1 MKIRVYLRQDGTT
14 VTATL
19 PSGAFTPTNVNLSL
33 TDSGGSSPT
42 TPAISLAAGKTSNTL
57 TVSSTQTAAFAS
69 TNPLTYTGTPALTLT
84 GADIVSTVQVPGFCN
99 RTAQVQTTILATSA
113 AAAANNNCLEVSADM
128 LAAITI
134 LDLGRTGITA
144 LQAGDF
150 DGLTALQTLKLN
162 DNSITSNSTTL
173 LPAGLFD
180 GLTSLQNLF
189 LAGNRGITAL
199 PAGLLAG
206 LTSLQNF
213 YLNHTGV
220 ATLPAGIFDGLSSLQ
235 DIYLN
240 HSRITSLPEGLF
252 AGLSSLEVLHI
263 HTNSLPSLPAGIFA
277 GLSSL
282 TDLQLYSNQLTALPA
297 NLFNGLSN
305 LQNLYLNN
313 NSIATLPAAVFAG
326 PSSLQNLYLNS
337 NSIAS
342 LPEDLF
348 DGLSSLQNLYL
359 NNNSIASLPA
369 GLFAGLSSL
378 ADLRLGSNQLATLPE
393 DPFDG
398 LTALTALHLENN
410 DIATLP
416 NDIFT
421 GFSATLG
428 TLRLQAQTNANV
440 AMKVPLY
447 LHQVGNVVIANI
459 RAGAPAALTVNL
471 SVTSSGGGAATTAAI
486 VIPVGGTHNSITL
499 VPTGG
504 ETLTAAFAATPATL
518 DIADLQGVA
527 YETGTLAGGICS
539 RTPAVQ
545 NKLQALTA
553 PTFCDQVD
561 ATDLAGITTL
571 DLSNA
576 GIESLQAGDFADLTE
591 LTTLNL
597 SGNSLTALPSGV
609 FTDLAKVTTLN
620 LSGNHLTTPSLD
632 TGDPAAGIF
641 APLTAMTGLDL
652 SNNRLTALPAG
663 IFTFGTNTGKSALTN
678 LDLSSQSGLVGNLRM
693 SLQPSWDSGTAMVTL
708 EVPSGVPAALT
719 VILATADSGVAGNS
733 IALTVPLGA
742 TSVSASLTGT
752 AVTLGPS
759 SSVPGWNNGITVAT
773 GLDFSFGI
781 CDRTMQVQA
790 ALLARARL
798 LTGVDS
804 NIGCGGVTDT
814 MLAKLGTGSSSNP
827 GGGGAN
833 ILDLRGSTLTDNSLT
848 KITSLQANDFA
859 GLSGFPTLYLQG
871 NELTELPVGVFNGL
885 TAVTSVSLQEN
896 QIATIPPGV
905 FNSMPLSNG
914 VDLSKNALAVLPKDL
929 FTGRTAG
936 IGGLALG
943 NQFDDD
949 NDNRVTQPTMDIP
962 VFLLRSG
969 NRLTLTVP
977 PGAPNALTVNLTITS
992 SPANTTSTQTITI
1005 PVGRTTATAN
1015 LTPASGQT
1023 LSAAFAS
1030 ASTFSHS
1037 SLTLLGGQFV
1047 GRIPGIC
1054 NRSPAVQTAIIAK
1067 VPATSCE
1074 DVSDDMLSAITGT
1087 LDLSD
1092 SITALRAGDLAMLT
1106 GLTGL
1111 NLSDNGLTALPA
1123 GIFDDLVAL
1132 TTLDLSDN
1140 RLTTLPA
1147 SIFNNLLLATF
1158 DFSGNQLT
1166 ANVLDSDD
1174 PTTSIFA
1181 PLTAL
1186 TSLDLSEN
1194 EIKFLPDGIFA
1205 FGTNTKKSALTNL
1218 DLRDQNGLDGNLQ
1231 LILKPTG
1238 NSSTNTVA
1246 VEVPAGVP
1254 AALTVPLTVTDSSG
1268 TLSQTLT
1275 MPAGA
1280 TTITDE
1286 ATLTGGVTVTTAGTP
1301 SWASGT
1307 TIRGLGFTFG
1317 ICDRTEQ
1324 VQALLLAYL
1333 NNGTTCS
1340 TVTDAMLNNLSG
1352 TAYGGLNF
1360 NADNRGIFND
1370 LPGVSKLTSLKA
1382 NDFAGLSSIE
1392 SVSLRDNNLT
1402 ELPAG
1407 VFNGL
1412 SSVQAL
1418 YLSENKIATIAPF
1431 VLKPL
1436 TNLRFTLSLGQN
1448 ALSALPKD
1456 FFTGQTQRLRQL
1468 LLSNQFADPD
1478 DGIPTAE
1485 FIDIPVHLLQD
1496 GSHLT
1501 LTVPTG
1507 SPVDLTVNLTIT
1519 SSPANTTST
1528 ESIVIPIG
1536 QTTGTATLTPA
1547 TGQTLSA
1554 AFASADP
1561 FSYSDT
1567 VYSSDP
1573 GLPTSTLTFEGGRFV
1588 GQILGICNRS
1598 PAVQIALLAKVPA
1611 TVCSGVSDTM
1621 LQAVTGALDLSSAS
1635 LSALLPIDF
1644 DLLTALQELNLSD
1657 NSLATLPDGIF
1668 DDLRSLTKLDLS
1680 GNHMATGA
1688 LTITA
1693 MTPGDPATSIF
1704 APLAKMVD
1712 LDLSDNR
1719 IETLPDGIFTGFP
1732 RALTKFDLSSQNDSS
1747 GTALGS
1753 NLKMLVKPSWASGT
1767 ITVSV
1772 PTGVPASMVLMF
1784 DAVGG
1789 EADAINVTVPSNT
1802 TTGSAALAVSAP
1814 STTVW
1819 LSLSAAPTFSGA
1831 TITGL
1836 DLETGIC
1843 GRNAAVQAKLVAAIT
1858 LSKNCAEIDAT
1869 DLATITTTLD
1879 LSNLGIAALDAGDLA
1894 DLTEVPTLNLTGNA
1908 LTTLPEDVF
1917 KDLGKVTALTLTNNK
1932 LSDSASSVFA
1942 TMAALTALNI
1952 EGNEFSILPAN
1963 FFKGLR
1969 NELHID
1975 AGMQFNDNPDSGGSD
1990 IAEADSIMTLSL
2002 VKNDSNEVTVD
2013 FPAATFADLTVNLD
2027 LEYAVEGSTGTV
2039 EVLAGTNSNATPL
2052 SLTASGRTPT
2062 AAINTTTP
2070 ATVGADNTPSV
2081 TGITYEIVEP
2091 GICDRTMQVQTAI
2104 LALVTPTNCAEVSN
2118 SILNDITGTL
2128 DLSIA
2133 SPSLST
2139 LQVGDF
2145 DDLIKL
2151 QTLNL
2156 SSNSLSALPAGI
2168 FTELDAMTSLNL
2180 SGNEFVSLTGLFADL
2195 GGITTLNLSDNQLT
2209 TSSLDTGDPAAGIF
2223 APLIAMTSLDL
2234 SGNELTELPNGIFAG
2249 LTAALN
2255 TKLDVSGQFR
2265 NDSTTANIN
2274 NFDVLLDLSVDGS
2287 NVATVTIPT
2296 GAPQALT
2303 VNLDLTGHDTSSS
2316 PPSPTSVPIAIGATS
2331 GTVTLIPATSGG
2343 TVTAILN
2350 ATPPTLTATTGIT
2363 LITGADGICNRNEV
2377 VEAALLAKIG
2387 GGATCDSVTE
2397 SILNSLSGTLDLSV
2411 ASGVTPTITATNNLA
2426 DSDFADLILID
2437 TVDLG
2442 NQGLTTIAAGLFDAM
2457 TSLATLDLSGN
2468 SLSALPTR
2476 IFDDLVVLTNLNLSA
2491 NQIASLDADAFTGL
2505 ALLEVLNL
2513 SGNALAA
2520 LPAALLS
2527 SAPGR
2532 PLTKLAELDL
2542 SENKLTSLPATLL
2555 NGLNSISTLKLVGN
2569 LLTSLP
2575 AGFFEGTDTLTTLS
2589 LENQGNDAGETLL
2602 AAIPLTL
2609 RPQVTGTTA
2618 SVLLTTGAPTA
2629 LTLTLSVTDGGSTS
2643 NSAAITIDAGATTS
2657 STVTVSST
2665 SATVSPNAPTNVP
2678 ATFTGLAWLTSGSTS
2693 GASGICDRTDQVQA
2707 ALLALVNGDTPS
2719 TASGYKYCGDV
2730 VTADLNGL
2738 SGTLDLRPDA
2748 PALALLPSITAL
2760 KLGDFAALTAL
2771 TTLDL
2776 SGNDI
2781 EALTAGLFT
2790 DLTDLTTLDLSGN
2803 DIEALADSRFS
2814 TLTALTSLDL
2824 SANQLIRLGANTF
2837 AGLTKLETLNL
2848 RANQLR
2854 EARID
2859 AATLA
2864 PLTALTSLDLHG
2876 NELTGLPDS
2885 LFSGVSTLTSLDLR
2899 DQFSND
2905 DQIPTLPTVTLSLVP
2920 LVQDTTVQVQ
2930 APSGAPTDL
2939 SVPLAV
2945 TEGTL
2950 SPTSLTIAAGDL
2962 NSGNSTLTPDAG
2974 AVSNTISIT
2983 DDPTYDSTN
2992 FLGIRWETGAT
3003 ANPAGGICARTPQV
3017 QIALLARVNG
3027 TTTVNMPGYKACQDI
3042 GDTDLAALTG
3052 TLDLSSNALTA
3063 LSSTSIT
3070 RLSPGDFAD
3079 LTGITTLTLTGHTG
3093 NTGLTGLPT
3102 NILVGLSA
3110 LTTLNLS
3117 GNALTA
3123 LPTNPFNGLTGST
3136 LTSIDLSSNALTA
3149 LPPLSFG
3156 SLTALTTLDLGDNA
3170 LTALNARAFSG
3181 ATALT
3186 SLDLRNNAIASL
3198 AGATLAPFAATL
3210 TTLHLQ
3216 GNELTALPDGFFRG
3230 ATALT
3235 TLNAGLQ
3242 TSTETDISLALKP
3255 VFDGGGLRLLLATGA
3270 PVALT
3275 MNVATTSGTLTP
3287 TSLTIAAGATLSS
3300 GASTLSYSGTAPTVS
3315 ISSDPTVANTI
3326 TGLAWDRTATA
3337 TPVDGI
3343 CGRTAQVRDALLAL
3357 INGDAVLGD
3366 SGYVA
3371 CQDADSSLASLTGTL
3386 DLRPDAPALA
3396 SSQPITALKV
3406 GDFAGLPALTGLDLS
3421 GNDLSALP
3429 ASPPFSALAAL
3440 TSLDLSGNDLTST
3453 AVVSATFTGLA
3464 ALTSLDLSDNDL
3476 TTLAADLLSIPA
3488 ALTSLDLSDNRI
3500 ATLPA
3505 GFFSGITSLT
3515 SLDASDQDHDG
3526 GNGITLTIRPI
3537 LSGDKISL
3545 LLPAGAPTGL
3555 TVPLATTGGTATP
3568 STLRFAAGNTLSN
3581 QATFIAV
3588 GSSSLSVS
3596 VAQTP
3601 TYNAIAFAGL
3611 LWDTSATLDPSA
3623 GICSRTAAVKDAL
3636 VALVNDGTA
3645 AGAPGYKYC
3654 QDIVAGDL
3662 TALTGELDLNAAGIT
3677 QLRDGDFADLSGI
3690 TEVDLGGNSLIRL
3703 DANIFTGLS
3712 TLTSL
3717 DLSGNSLTY
3726 LVAGSLT
3733 GLPTTL
3739 TTLTMSGNTLT
3750 RLPSNL
3756 FSTLTGLTSLD
3767 LSGNDLAS
3775 LPISPFTT
3783 LASLTQLSLQ
3793 NNNLTRV
3800 TASVFSGL
3808 AALTTLN
3815 MQGNDMDQF
3824 PGGVLAPL
3832 SALEILNLRGNDLTE
3847 LPGGFFAGVT
3857 TLTTLDLSD
3866 QVSVGTNLAIALSPV
3881 YLSGTAQVR
3890 IPTGAPVALSVVLT
3904 PYNAGT
3910 ALATQTLSI
3919 PAGAT
3924 LSEVSA
3930 ALPATTTQL
3939 GIATPTG
3946 AALMGVSG
3954 VTWTVPADAIDLS
3967 SGICGRTA
3975 QVRDALLALING
3987 DTALGDSSYVAC
3999 QDATASLASLTGT
4012 LDLSPDAPA
4021 LASSPAIAALK
4032 AGDFD
4037 DLSALTSLD
4046 LSGNTL
4052 TELPASPFSAL
4063 AALTRLDLSD
4073 NALTTLAADLLNAPT
4088 ALTSLDLSD
4097 NRIAT
4102 LPDGFFEGI
4111 TSLTSLDASGQDHD
4125 DDGSGITLTLT
4136 PEAADLQISVQLPTG
4151 APTALDIILM
4161 TDDGTLTPIDPAPAQ
4176 SASQSSA
4183 QSASQPSA
4191 QSAVPTLPNA
4201 VPAGPNAVPTLP
4213 DAVPAAGQTA
4223 ATVRI
4228 AAGGTDSSTDSSAV
4242 LFTSGTNADTH
4253 QVRISADPIL
4263 PDSFI
4268 GLEWNIDAVATPREG
4283 ICSRTAQVRDVLLAA
4298 VNGDTM
4304 PGTTGYKSCD
4314 DIGTSDL
4321 QAITSNLDL
4330 RPDAPALASSP
4341 PITSLKPGDFANLIK
4356 VTGLNLSGNQI
4367 TDLPSILFSGLD
4379 ALTSLDLS
4387 DNWLGS
4393 MTPTELFG
4401 ADGDGG
4407 LFGVLKNL
4415 KDDNIQLLDVS
4426 GNPGTLSLARV
4437 TIKRTGFDKL
4447 QITRSPML
4455 PVEWEVPLTID
4466 GGQLPQPS
4474 VTIAAGDAMSP
4485 EFDIVPESPYTS
4497 GTFVGI
4503 DTSGNPAPDGFYG
4516 FDINYRKLNVEVG
4529 ICKRTPQ
4536 VQKAILEQV
4545 VLASTCRDVTAQLL
4559 AAYDGPLD
4567 MSGKSVTALRV
4578 GDFVGLHR
4586 MRHLHLQ
4593 DNQLTSLSADI
4604 LAPLIG
4610 MHVLSLAR
4618 NHLTTLP
4625 ADAFDAL
4632 AKLTTLDLRG
4642 NRLDS
4647 LPDATFGTAPRLTHL
4662 YLQDNQL
4669 AELPAGIFGT
4679 DPRLTHLYLHNNQIA
4694 ALPAGIFGAAPGL
4707 THLYLHN
4714 NQLASLP
4721 DATFSGFTPGLTELS
4736 LQDNPGAPFALTT
4749 NLVVDEDA
4757 KTVQVQV
4764 PLAAPEALTIP
4775 FTLTGG
4781 ASDQNVEA
4789 SLAAGTFS
4797 SAPQTVAFAADNAP
4811 VTASLD
4817 SLPTLSDGITGIE
4830 LVAGD
4835 DTVVIRNGICGHTP
4849 EVRDAILADANV
4861 TSDCGSVSATELA
4874 LVRTLAL
4881 NRKDIAELTVYD
4893 FIGLAGLTTLD
4904 LSENALTELPAGV
4917 FDRPDGVFA
4926 GLAALT
4932 TLNLSGNAIAE
4943 LPAGIFA
4950 DLTSLATLN
4959 LHDNAVDPFK
4969 FAVDLTAAETAAG
4982 FDISATVADDLP
4994 TPAGSLAVHARVHA
5008 DRTTS
5013 AVRSFTPPAA
5023 LSVATT
5029 VNIVAISALCF
5040 GENPTDSDGTGCEGK
5055 NPSFTGVL
5063 LTAGAAIVVDPHPT
5077 FDGVVVAD
5085 LNILQRAE
5093 TNLQLPAAIAM
5104 VPTGVPAPTFTYS
5117 LTASEGGTQLDGMP
5131 AGLAFDAATRT
5142 LSGRAAAA
5150 GVFSMVYGVRDD
5162 NGDDDSLSFTLTV
5175 TAQDNDTYRNL
5186 HAQILSRFAITVA
5199 DNAGQAI
5206 ADRVDRMV
5214 RGQKP
5219 RFSTNAEAT
5228 AVEIPFKGAW
5238 SIWTQDERTQTTQS
5252 TAADW
5257 DWSGSVN
5264 SQHTGVDWQSPGS
5277 TFVLGMMAQDS
5288 NGSFSYTGRAGAV
5301 ASLAGDYRTPLTGEH
5316 FYLGWSPRGQNST
5329 SWFTFWMAS
5338 GSGSGEMNLSGIGGP
5353 NLRSDIDL
5361 DTSHFSIAIT
5371 PVNVMR
5377 GLRIKLRAEMST
5389 ADLSLA
5395 ASKGVDPMSLE
5406 VTRERVLLEP
5416 STPSLLASDHQQL
5429 TLSAE
5434 IGTRTD
5440 STSVSGFADGDIT
5453 GLPQGEGDEYGLKL
5467 RYTWKHIDIEAGAR
5481 SMQLDSDEGSY
5492 EEEGY
5497 FMTFSLGSCKNCSH
5511 NRGFA
5516 MSLSPT
5522 WGNISSGAQRLWDE
5536 SHLNRVGPVSSGSD
5550 AGTDTAKSL
5559 STEFSYGLA
5568 LPVGGRAVMVPYS
5581 RLQTGGDNQW
5591 STAFG
5596 TRLQFGDNFEVNFE
5610 RTGQIGGQSSTAG
5623 ELKLGATLRF

>member
-1 MKIRVYLRQDGTT
+1 MNLYPPPHSTLQLSPAWSLRILPAALLPALLLILTLGAAPPAQAQTIVNICERTPAVEDSILASVQVRTDDCAEVTDSMLAGITNLNLSYRGITALQAGDFAGLTAMTSLSLNGNSLTTLPAGIFSDLTALNVLDLSRNLLTKDLPPTVFSGLTALRTLNLNNNRMSELPARLFNGLTALRTLNLRNGIGEIRSISSLPAGIFDDLTALSSLDLSFNRLTTDNLPPGVFSNLASLNSLKLNKNSLARLPDTAFSGFKGQLSTLQGGSQDPGGSAFYGPIRIDVYLNQIGNTVTATVPAGAFKELKVYLAISSDDAMSTTPTTATITLPVGELTGSLVLSPSGGETLTAGFANIQRPVEHPGLSHTESGGRIQSLRFVLGTNVAGFCDRTAAVRDALLALAQVSNNCYKVTPGQLVGVTTLDLSSQSISALKAGDFAGLTAMTGLNLSGNSLATLPAGVFSGLPALVSLDLGGNQFTDLPNDTFTGLTTALTTLSAGNQTSANANTNLPLYLNQIGNTVTATLPTAAFAATTANLTVSSDDTNVADITQTISIPVGQTSGSTTLVPTSGDTLTAAFDATTPLTFAGITPTGLSIATPSQELAAGFCSRTTEVQAAIITAIGGSPAETCDTVTSAHLAGIGTLDLSNLGITTLRTGDFAGLTTVTEIDLSDNSGLTALPTNLFADLGTVTTLDLSGSGLSALSADTFSGLTALQTLDLSDNSITSLLEGAGAFSSLAALQTLHLNDNAIQIVPTGAFNGLAALQTLNLGDNAITSLDATALDPLAALTSLDLSNNKLFRPPANSFSGPTLLETLDLSDNIIYRLDANIFSSLAALQTLHLNDNGIVSLFATTFSGLTALQTLDLSDNILNALPAGIFNPLVALSSLDLSDNNLPVLPNDTFTGFQPSTQPLTSLSVGNQTDADSAMRVYLFLAQDGNTVTATLPAGAPANLTLNLSVISSGGGAPTTDTIDMAAGETTATTTLVPTGSETLTADFAATNPLTFTGTTGTPGTPALTLTGADIRPAASPVPGFCNRTPGVRDGVLAVVSADDCTLVTYPMLAGISGELDLSVASSAAPTIISLKDGDFEGLTTVSTLNLQNQALGTLPSGIFNDLTALTALDLSGNNLVTLPDDTFTTGFPSTLTELSVGDQTSSDDNMKIRVYLRQVGTT

-33 TDSGGSSPT
+33 TDSGGGSAT
-42 TPAISLAAGKTSNTL
+42 TATIPLATAETSKTL

-69 TNPLTYTGTPALTLT
+69 ANLLTYTGTPALTVT

-99 RTAQVQTTILATSA
+99 RTAQVQTTILATSE
-113 AAAANNNCLEVSADM
+113 AAAANNNCLEVSPDM

-134 LDLGRTGITA
+134 LNLGRTGITT

-162 DNSITSNSTTL
+162 DNSITSNSTTP

-199 PAGLLAG
+199 PEELLDG

-220 ATLPAGIFDGLSSLQ
+220 TTLPEDFFDGLSSLQ

-240 HSRITSLPEGLF
+240 HSRITSLPDDLF
-252 AGLSSLEVLHI
+252 DGLSSLEVLHI

-297 NLFNGLSN
+297 NLFNGLSS

-313 NSIATLPAAVFAG
+313 NSIASLPEELFDG
-326 PSSLQNLYLNS
+326 LSSLQNLYLNN

-545 NKLQALTA
+545 NKLQALAA

-576 GIESLQAGDFADLTE
+576 GIESLQASDFADLTE

-597 SGNSLTALPSGV
+597 SGNSLTALPSGI
-609 FTDLAKVTTLN
+609 FTALAKVTTLN
-620 LSGNHLTTPSLD
+620 LSGNRLTTPGLD

-641 APLTAMTGLDL
+641 TPLTAMTGLDL

-678 LDLSSQSGLVGNLRM
+678 LDLSSQSGLGGNLRM

-814 MLAKLGTGSSSNP
+814 MLAKLGTAISSNP
-827 GGGGAN
+827 GGGGGN
-833 ILDLRGSTLTDNSLT
+833 ILDLQVKTLEDNGLT
-848 KITSLQANDFA
+848 PITALQANDFA
-859 GLSGFPTLYLQG
+859 GLSGFTFLYLQG
-871 NELTELPVGVFNGL
+871 NDLTELPVGVFNGL
-885 TAVTSVSLQEN
+885 TAVTSLSLQEN
-896 QIATIPPGV
+896 KIATIAPGV
-905 FNSMPLSNG
+905 FNPMPLSSG
-914 VDLSKNALAVLPKDL
+914 VDLSSNELAALPKDL

-943 NQFDDD
+943 NQFDDTD
-949 NDNRVTQPTMDIP
+949 DNRVTQPTMDIP

-1023 LSAAFAS
+1023 LSANFAS
-1030 ASTFSHS
+1030 SNPFSHS
-1037 SLTLLGGQFV
+1037 SLTFLGGQFV

-1054 NRSPAVQTAIIAK
+1054 NRSPAVQTAIIADPQ
-1067 VPATSCE
+1067 VTATSCE

-1621 LQAVTGALDLSSAS
+1621 LRAVTGALDLSSAS

-1942 TMAALTALNI
+1942 NMAALTALNI

-2002 VKNDSNEVTVD
+2002 VKDDSNEVTVD
-2013 FPAATFADLTVNLD
+2013 FPAATFADLTVTLD
-2027 LEYAVEGSTGTV
+2027 LTDATQGSTGTV

-2052 SLTASGRTPT
+2052 SLTASGGNTPT
-2062 AAINTTTP
+2062 AAINLIPP
-2070 ATVGADNTPSV
+2070 ATVGADSMPNVTVGADNTPSV
-2081 TGITYEIVEP
+2081 TGIAYEIVEP
-2091 GICDRTMQVQTAI
+2091 GICDRTMQVQIAI

-2128 DLSIA
+2128 DLS
-2133 SPSLST
+2133 SDSLSA

-2156 SSNSLSALPAGI
+2156 SSNSLSTLPAGI

-2180 SGNEFVSLTGLFADL
+2180 SGNAFVSLTGLFADL
-2195 GGITTLNLSDNQLT
+2195 GGITTLNLSDNKLEA
-2209 TSSLDTGDPAAGIF
+2209 TSVPARIF
-2223 APLIAMTSLDL
+2223 APLLAMTSLDL
-2234 SGNELTELPNGIFAG
+2234 SGNKIAELPNEIFAG

-2265 NDSTTANIN
+2265 NDSNTANIN
-2274 NFDVLLDLSVDGS
+2274 NFDVLLDLSVDAS

-2316 PPSPTSVPIAIGATS
+2316 PPSPTSVTIAIGATS
-2331 GTVTLIPATSGG
+2331 GTATLIPATSGG

-2363 LITGADGICNRNEV
+2363 LITGAEGICNRNEV

-2527 SAPGR
+2527 SAPER

-2555 NGLNSISTLKLVGN
+2555 NGLTSIGTIKLVGN

-2575 AGFFEGTDTLTTLS
+2575 DGFFKGTISLAALS
-2589 LENQGNDAGETLL
+2589 LENQGNDTGETAL

-2618 SVLLTTGAPTA
+2618 SVLLATGAPTA

-2643 NSAAITIDAGATTS
+2643 NSAALTILAGATTS
-2657 STVTVSST
+2657 STVTVSSA
-2665 SATVSPNAPTNVP
+2665 SAMVSPNAPTYDSTN
-2678 ATFTGLAWLTSGSTS
+2678 FTGLTWVTGESTT
-2693 GASGICDRTDQVQA
+2693 GDSGICERTPAVRD
-2707 ALLALVNGDTPS
+2707 ALLALINGS
-2719 TASGYKYCGDV
+2719 TQADSSTYKTCGDV

-2738 SGTLDLRPDA
+2738 SGTLDLS
-2748 PALALLPSITAL
+2748 ALSIATVL
-2760 KLGDFAALTAL
+2760 STDFADLTGITSLDLSDNSFTAL
-2771 TTLDL
+2771 TD
-2776 SGNDI
+2776 
-2781 EALTAGLFT
+2781 GLF
-2790 DLTDLTTLDLSGN
+2790 
-2803 DIEALADSRFS
+2803 AA
-2814 TLTALTSLDL
+2814 LTALTSLDL
-2824 SANQLIRLGANTF
+2824 STNQLTSLGASTF
-2837 AGLTKLETLNL
+2837 TGLTKLTTLNL

-2864 PLTALTSLDLHG
+2864 PLTALTGLDLHG

-2905 DQIPTLPTVTLSLVP
+2905 DQIPDLPTVTLSLVP

-2939 SVPLAV
+2939 SVPLTV

-2950 SPTSLTIAAGDL
+2950 SPTSLTIAAGTL
-2962 NSGNSTLTPDAG
+2962 TSGDSTLTPDAG

-2983 DDPTYDSTN
+2983 APPTYDSTN
-2992 FLGIRWETGAT
+2992 FLGIRWEIAAT
-3003 ANPAGGICARTPQV
+3003 ANPAGGICARTAQV
-3017 QIALLARVNG
+3017 QIALLALVNG
-3027 TTTVNMPGYKACQDI
+3027 ATTSNDPGYKACQDI
-3042 GDTDLAALTG
+3042 DDTDLAALTG
-3052 TLDLSSNALTA
+3052 TLDLSSTALTA

-3070 RLSPGDFAD
+3070 GLSPGDFAD

-3093 NTGLTGLPT
+3093 LTELPT

-3110 LTTLNLS
+3110 LTTLDLS

-3136 LTSIDLSSNALTA
+3136 LTSIDLSGNALTA

-3186 SLDLRNNAIASL
+3186 SLDLRDNAIASL

-3275 MNVATTSGTLTP
+3275 MSVATTSGTLTP

-3300 GASTLSYSGTAPTVS
+3300 GASTLSYSGAAPTVS

-3386 DLRPDAPALA
+3386 DLSPDAPALA
-3396 SSQPITALKV
+3396 SSQPITALKA
-3406 GDFAGLPALTGLDLS
+3406 GDFAGLPALTGIDLS
-3421 GNDLSALP
+3421 GNDLWPPCPPRRSALW
-3429 ASPPFSALAAL
+3429 PP
-3440 TSLDLSGNDLTST
+3440 
-3453 AVVSATFTGLA
+3453 
-3464 ALTSLDLSDNDL
+3464 
-3476 TTLAADLLSIPA
+3476 
-3488 ALTSLDLSDNRI
+3488 
-3500 ATLPA
+3500 
-3505 GFFSGITSLT
+3505 
-3515 SLDASDQDHDG
+3515 
-3526 GNGITLTIRPI
+3526 
-3537 LSGDKISL
+3537 
-3545 LLPAGAPTGL
+3545 
-3555 TVPLATTGGTATP
+3555 
-3568 STLRFAAGNTLSN
+3568 
-3581 QATFIAV
+3581 
-3588 GSSSLSVS
+3588 
-3596 VAQTP
+3596 
-3601 TYNAIAFAGL
+3601 
-3611 LWDTSATLDPSA
+3611 
-3623 GICSRTAAVKDAL
+3623 
-3636 VALVNDGTA
+3636 
-3645 AGAPGYKYC
+3645 
-3654 QDIVAGDL
+3654 
-3662 TALTGELDLNAAGIT
+3662 
-3677 QLRDGDFADLSGI
+3677 
-3690 TEVDLGGNSLIRL
+3690 
-3703 DANIFTGLS
+3703 
-3712 TLTSL
+3712 
-3717 DLSGNSLTY
+3717 
-3726 LVAGSLT
+3726 
-3733 GLPTTL
+3733 
-3739 TTLTMSGNTLT
+3739 
-3750 RLPSNL
+3750 
-3756 FSTLTGLTSLD
+3756 
-3767 LSGNDLAS
+3767 
-3775 LPISPFTT
+3775 
-3783 LASLTQLSLQ
+3783 
-3793 NNNLTRV
+3793 
-3800 TASVFSGL
+3800 
-3808 AALTTLN
+3808 
-3815 MQGNDMDQF
+3815 
-3824 PGGVLAPL
+3824 
-3832 SALEILNLRGNDLTE
+3832 
-3847 LPGGFFAGVT
+3847 
-3857 TLTTLDLSD
+3857 
-3866 QVSVGTNLAIALSPV
+3866 
-3881 YLSGTAQVR
+3881 
-3890 IPTGAPVALSVVLT
+3890 
-3904 PYNAGT
+3904 
-3910 ALATQTLSI
+3910 
-3919 PAGAT
+3919 
-3924 LSEVSA
+3924 
-3930 ALPATTTQL
+3930 
-3939 GIATPTG
+3939 
-3946 AALMGVSG
+3946 
-3954 VTWTVPADAIDLS
+3954 
-3967 SGICGRTA
+3967 
-3975 QVRDALLALING
+3975 
-3987 DTALGDSSYVAC
+3987 
-3999 QDATASLASLTGT
+3999 
-4012 LDLSPDAPA
+4012 
-4021 LASSPAIAALK
+4021 
-4032 AGDFD
+4032 
-4037 DLSALTSLD
+4037 
-4046 LSGNTL
+4046 
-4052 TELPASPFSAL
+4052 
-4063 AALTRLDLSD
+4063 
-4073 NALTTLAADLLNAPT
+4073 
-4088 ALTSLDLSD
+4088 
-4097 NRIAT
+4097 
-4102 LPDGFFEGI
+4102 
-4111 TSLTSLDASGQDHD
+4111 
-4125 DDGSGITLTLT
+4125 
-4136 PEAADLQISVQLPTG
+4136 
-4151 APTALDIILM
+4151 
-4161 TDDGTLTPIDPAPAQ
+4161 
-4176 SASQSSA
+4176 
-4183 QSASQPSA
+4183 
-4191 QSAVPTLPNA
+4191 
-4201 VPAGPNAVPTLP
+4201 
-4213 DAVPAAGQTA
+4213 
-4223 ATVRI
+4223 
-4228 AAGGTDSSTDSSAV
+4228 
-4242 LFTSGTNADTH
+4242 
-4253 QVRISADPIL
+4253 
-4263 PDSFI
+4263 
-4268 GLEWNIDAVATPREG
+4268 
-4283 ICSRTAQVRDVLLAA
+4283 
-4298 VNGDTM
+4298 
-4304 PGTTGYKSCD
+4304 
-4314 DIGTSDL
+4314 
-4321 QAITSNLDL
+4321 
-4330 RPDAPALASSP
+4330 
-4341 PITSLKPGDFANLIK
+4341 
-4356 VTGLNLSGNQI
+4356 
-4367 TDLPSILFSGLD
+4367 
-4379 ALTSLDLS
+4379 
-4387 DNWLGS
+4387 
-4393 MTPTELFG
+4393 
-4401 ADGDGG
+4401 
-4407 LFGVLKNL
+4407 
-4415 KDDNIQLLDVS
+4415 
-4426 GNPGTLSLARV
+4426 
-4437 TIKRTGFDKL
+4437 
-4447 QITRSPML
+4447 
-4455 PVEWEVPLTID
+4455 
-4466 GGQLPQPS
+4466 
-4474 VTIAAGDAMSP
+4474 
-4485 EFDIVPESPYTS
+4485 
-4497 GTFVGI
+4497 
-4503 DTSGNPAPDGFYG
+4503 
-4516 FDINYRKLNVEVG
+4516 
-4529 ICKRTPQ
+4529 
-4536 VQKAILEQV
+4536 
-4545 VLASTCRDVTAQLL
+4545 
-4559 AAYDGPLD
+4559 
-4567 MSGKSVTALRV
+4567 
-4578 GDFVGLHR
+4578 
-4586 MRHLHLQ
+4586 
-4593 DNQLTSLSADI
+4593 
-4604 LAPLIG
+4604 
-4610 MHVLSLAR
+4610 
-4618 NHLTTLP
+4618 
-4625 ADAFDAL
+4625 
-4632 AKLTTLDLRG
+4632 
-4642 NRLDS
+4642 
-4647 LPDATFGTAPRLTHL
+4647 
-4662 YLQDNQL
+4662 
-4669 AELPAGIFGT
+4669 
-4679 DPRLTHLYLHNNQIA
+4679 
-4694 ALPAGIFGAAPGL
+4694 
-4707 THLYLHN
+4707 
-4714 NQLASLP
+4714 
-4721 DATFSGFTPGLTELS
+4721 
-4736 LQDNPGAPFALTT
+4736 
-4749 NLVVDEDA
+4749 
-4757 KTVQVQV
+4757 
-4764 PLAAPEALTIP
+4764 
-4775 FTLTGG
+4775 
-4781 ASDQNVEA
+4781 
-4789 SLAAGTFS
+4789 
-4797 SAPQTVAFAADNAP
+4797 
-4811 VTASLD
+4811 
-4817 SLPTLSDGITGIE
+4817 
-4830 LVAGD
+4830 
-4835 DTVVIRNGICGHTP
+4835 
-4849 EVRDAILADANV
+4849 
-4861 TSDCGSVSATELA
+4861 
-4874 LVRTLAL
+4874 
-4881 NRKDIAELTVYD
+4881 
-4893 FIGLAGLTTLD
+4893 
-4904 LSENALTELPAGV
+4904 
-4917 FDRPDGVFA
+4917 
-4926 GLAALT
+4926 
-4932 TLNLSGNAIAE
+4932 
-4943 LPAGIFA
+4943 
-4950 DLTSLATLN
+4950 
-4959 LHDNAVDPFK
+4959 
-4969 FAVDLTAAETAAG
+4969 
-4982 FDISATVADDLP
+4982 
-4994 TPAGSLAVHARVHA
+4994 
-5008 DRTTS
+5008 
-5013 AVRSFTPPAA
+5013 
-5023 LSVATT
+5023 
-5029 VNIVAISALCF
+5029 
-5040 GENPTDSDGTGCEGK
+5040 
-5055 NPSFTGVL
+5055 
-5063 LTAGAAIVVDPHPT
+5063 
-5077 FDGVVVAD
+5077 
-5085 LNILQRAE
+5085 
-5093 TNLQLPAAIAM
+5093 
-5104 VPTGVPAPTFTYS
+5104 
-5117 LTASEGGTQLDGMP
+5117 
-5131 AGLAFDAATRT
+5131 
-5142 LSGRAAAA
+5142 
-5150 GVFSMVYGVRDD
+5150 
-5162 NGDDDSLSFTLTV
+5162 
-5175 TAQDNDTYRNL
+5175 
-5186 HAQILSRFAITVA
+5186 
-5199 DNAGQAI
+5199 
-5206 ADRVDRMV
+5206 
-5214 RGQKP
+5214 
-5219 RFSTNAEAT
+5219 
-5228 AVEIPFKGAW
+5228 
-5238 SIWTQDERTQTTQS
+5238 
-5252 TAADW
+5252 
-5257 DWSGSVN
+5257 
-5264 SQHTGVDWQSPGS
+5264 
-5277 TFVLGMMAQDS
+5277 
-5288 NGSFSYTGRAGAV
+5288 
-5301 ASLAGDYRTPLTGEH
+5301 
-5316 FYLGWSPRGQNST
+5316 
-5329 SWFTFWMAS
+5329 
-5338 GSGSGEMNLSGIGGP
+5338 
-5353 NLRSDIDL
+5353 
-5361 DTSHFSIAIT
+5361 
-5371 PVNVMR
+5371 
-5377 GLRIKLRAEMST
+5377 
-5389 ADLSLA
+5389 
-5395 ASKGVDPMSLE
+5395 
-5406 VTRERVLLEP
+5406 
-5416 STPSLLASDHQQL
+5416 
-5429 TLSAE
+5429 
-5434 IGTRTD
+5434 
-5440 STSVSGFADGDIT
+5440 
-5453 GLPQGEGDEYGLKL
+5453 
-5467 RYTWKHIDIEAGAR
+5467 
-5481 SMQLDSDEGSY
+5481 
-5492 EEEGY
+5492 
-5497 FMTFSLGSCKNCSH
+5497 
-5511 NRGFA
+5511 
-5516 MSLSPT
+5516 
-5522 WGNISSGAQRLWDE
+5522 
-5536 SHLNRVGPVSSGSD
+5536 
-5550 AGTDTAKSL
+5550 
-5559 STEFSYGLA
+5559 
-5568 LPVGGRAVMVPYS
+5568 
-5581 RLQTGGDNQW
+5581 
-5591 STAFG
+5591 
-5596 TRLQFGDNFEVNFE
+5596 
-5610 RTGQIGGQSSTAG
+5610 
-5623 ELKLGATLRF
+5623 